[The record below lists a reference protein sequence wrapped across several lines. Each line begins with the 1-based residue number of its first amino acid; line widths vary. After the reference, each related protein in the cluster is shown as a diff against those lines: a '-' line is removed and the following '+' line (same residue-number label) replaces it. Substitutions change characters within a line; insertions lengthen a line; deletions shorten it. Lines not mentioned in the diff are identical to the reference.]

1 MRIRQIKISNFRG
14 IRELDWSV
22 PDRHIFCL
30 IGRGDATKSTIL
42 EALRRVF
49 YPQWNL
55 SFDDADF
62 HLCNPANSIT
72 IEAVLG
78 DLPDAFR
85 DLEKYGHLLCG
96 WNSEAN
102 VRTDDPGDGV
112 EDALRARLS
121 VTDDL
126 EPSWSIIKN
135 DDDAGVP
142 FKATDRTKVAVS
154 LIGAISDRH
163 LTWSRG
169 SILSQLTETENISSS
184 LAGAAR
190 AAKAALE
197 ARRAEDLIGFDEVA
211 STAETTARALGVTV
225 TASYKA
231 HLDTDAI
238 NVRMAGL
245 TLHDGDM
252 PLRQLGLGSKRML
265 TTGLQ
270 KQALR
275 SPHVTLFDEVEVGL
289 EPHRIARLLQHLK
302 EDDTGQYFLTTHS
315 PVVLRELTVDDLH
328 IVHCDGGRIDVVA
341 ANIPAIADSIQGKI
355 RSGAEAFLAP
365 KIIVCEGATEVGFLR
380 GLDDHWVTT
389 EAKDSFA
396 YRGIA
401 LFDANGASKIKEI
414 AEGLKA
420 LGYDVAILADS
431 DESIQFSDAHAREL
445 RNAGIIVAKWG
456 DALSIE
462 ERVFAD
468 LPWAGVMAS
477 FEAAR
482 AIWND
487 DALLLDQVQTRFG
500 QGFNRDFATWADS
513 PLLRTA
519 LGKAAKGP
527 GNGDKGWFKRQ
538 SWGREWATAISRHLA
553 DDAIHESD
561 LVRQLTRLRDWID
574 NV

>member
-1 MRIRQIKISNFRG
+1 MRIRHLSVRNFRG
-14 IRELDWSV
+14 IRQLDWSV
-22 PDRHIFCL
+22 PNKNILCL
-30 IGRGDATKSTIL
+30 VGRGDTTKSTIL

-62 HLCNPANSIT
+62 HLCNPEDRIT
-72 IEAVLG
+72 IEVVLG
-78 DLPDAFR
+78 NLPDAFR
-85 DLEKYGHLLCG
+85 DLENYGHCLCG
-96 WNSEAN
+96 WNPETN
-102 VRTDDPGDGV
+102 TRTDDPGDGL
-112 EDALRARLS
+112 EDVLRVRLA
-121 VTDDL
+121 VADDL
-126 EPSWSIIKN
+126 EPSWSVIKN
-135 DDDAGVP
+135 DDEAGVP
-142 FKATDRTKVAVS
+142 FKANDRAKVAVS
-154 LIGAISDRH
+154 LIGAYSDRH

-197 ARRAEDLIGFDEVA
+197 SRRAQDLTGFDEVA
-211 STAETTARALGVTV
+211 STAETTARALGVNV

-265 TTGLQ
+265 MTGLQ
-270 KQALR
+270 KQLLGL
-275 SPHVTLFDEVEVGL
+275 PHVTLFDEVEVGL

-302 EDDTGQYFLTTHS
+302 EDNTGQYFLTTHS

-328 IVHCDGGRIDVVA
+328 IVHCDSGQIDVVA
-341 ANIPAIADSIQGKI
+341 ANKPAITDSIQGKI

-380 GLDDHWVTT
+380 GLDDYWVV
-389 EAKDSFA
+389 AKDEYSFA

-401 LFDANGASKIKEI
+401 LFDANGASKIREI
-414 AEGLKA
+414 ANGLKA
-420 LGYDVAILADS
+420 LGYDVAVLADS
-431 DESIQFSDAHAREL
+431 DESAQFSDAHAQEL
-445 RNAGIIVAKWG
+445 RNAGVMVAKWG

-468 LPWAGVMAS
+468 LPWAGVIAS
-477 FEAAR
+477 FKIAQV
-482 AIWND
+482 IHKD
-487 DALLLDQVQTRFG
+487 DARLLNNLQAQYG
-500 QGFNRDFATWADS
+500 QGLNRNFLAWGDT
-513 PLLRTA
+513 PELRIA
-519 LGKAAKGP
+519 LGKAAKAS
-527 GNGDKGWFKRQ
+527 DWFKRQ
-538 SWGREWATAISRHLA
+538 SWAREWVAAISRYLA
-553 DDAIHESD
+553 DDALCESD
-561 LVRQLTRLRDWID
+561 LVRQLTSLRNWID